1 MADFGAT
8 IAATTAAS
16 AALAGASSD
25 AQASRWRAYTSNSQ
39 PSGGEQRSGARTYR
53 GARYSSY
60 SYGYGHPMYHHP
72 TYHVHRPGC
81 PQCYYRDFL
90 ADSIEK
96 YNASRAELRET
107 YIWNLRELSRLHSS
121 SFSEPAS
128 PSSSSPPQQQQ
139 QQQQQRRR
147 SPSPQQQVQSPSS
160 LPAPGSHD
168 IQSPSEKTPEQKEA
182 ELDKLYRYYVWR
194 VREVYDNHREH
205 HQRLFGR
212 NYLYWVKPERIYL
225 GPNGDIIGGDRG
237 TRGMSVSISG
247 SGSGSGSGA
256 EPSRSGPA
264 SGEGSR
270 SNSWPNGG
278 EGGYG
283 AYRSE
288 EWGRRYS
295 QQPEPQLGYEH
306 QCSATEGLGG
316 NEGESEGQATPK
328 G

>member
-25 AQASRWRAYTSNSQ
+25 AHVSRWRAYTADNQ
-39 PSGGEQRSGARTYR
+39 PPGGEQHSGARSYR
-53 GARYSSY
+53 GPRYSSY

-96 YNASRAELRET
+96 YKASRTELRET

-121 SFSEPAS
+121 LFSEPVS
-128 PSSSSPPQQQQ
+128 PSSSSSP

-147 SPSPQQQVQSPSS
+147 SSQQQQVQSPTS
-160 LPAPGSHD
+160 LPTPRGHD
-168 IQSPSEKTPEQKEA
+168 IQSPPEKSPEQKEA

-212 NYLYWVKPERIYL
+212 NYLYWVEPERIYL
-225 GPNGDIIGGDRG
+225 GSDGDIIGGGRG
-237 TRGMSVSISG
+237 TRGMSESVSG
-247 SGSGSGSGA
+247 SGSITG
-256 EPSRSGPA
+256 PSRSGLT

-270 SNSWPNGG
+270 SNSWPDGG

-283 AYRSE
+283 AYRTE

-295 QQPEPQLGYEH
+295 QQPGPRLGYEPR
-306 QCSATEGLGG
+306 CLANDGLGG
-316 NEGESEGQATPK
+316 DEGEPERRATPK